1 MNTLQLSSKRLLSL
15 LLAVTM
21 LFGVLTFTAC
31 NKEPVVIKDSDT
43 CIVINV
49 PESAEEMTL
58 IDYMET
64 LKADGTLDFTL
75 QSGMVTSIGD
85 IENTADFSQCWML
98 YTSDADNANSAWGTV
113 EYDGNEYGSA
123 VVGAEALTIKP
134 GCLYI
139 WVYMSF

>member
-1 MNTLQLSSKRLLSL
+1 MNKLQFSSRKILSL

-21 LFGVLTFTAC
+21 LFGILTLTAC
-31 NKEPVVIKDSDT
+31 QKEPVVIKDSDT
-43 CIVINV
+43 CIVIKV
-49 PESAEEMTL
+49 PENAEEMPL

-64 LKADGTLDFTL
+64 LREEGTLAFTVKN
-75 QSGMVTSIGD
+75 GMITSINNVD
-85 IENTADFSQCWML
+85 NPADFSSCWML
-98 YTSDADNANSAWGTV
+98 YTSDVDNANSAWGIV

-139 WVYMSF
+139 WVFMSF